1 MILAD
6 KLQFPSI
13 AEEKKSKT
21 EIQALTWFK
30 RMPPRCYKLSYKATR
45 REDWERGN
53 ILEGFSTP

>member
-6 KLQFPSI
+6 KLQFKPLQ
-13 AEEKKSKT
+13 KKKKVKK

-53 ILEGFSTP
+53 ILKGFSTP